1 VATSAFASE
10 YDVIVV
16 GAGSAGLAAAVAASE
31 AGARRVLVLE
41 KDEHAGGNARFSHT
55 GFRAAYDSRDEI
67 RTFVGDVSDLELP
80 GYSVTRYSDD
90 LDRATGG
97 RIDPA
102 LRDRLAGDSAAAL
115 RWMRTLGIPFVLNR
129 SLEVGGA
136 RRFEPGLILAA
147 DGLVGHW
154 LRIAVERG
162 IELRLGSA
170 VEDVVIGRGVVAAG
184 RLVRARAVIVCSGG
198 FQASPELRAVHLGS
212 AAGVVRGTR
221 HDTGEVLE
229 ALIAHGAGR
238 AGAWDQAVIT
248 PVDAASPQAEGGN
261 RMNRYS
267 YPYGITVDLHAQR
280 FFDEGAGGL
289 AETYGAVGRQIL
301 ARPGGVAF
309 QLFDAAGERLLKAY
323 AYRHA
328 SPARARTLRGLA
340 AATALD
346 PVALAR
352 TVADYNAACP
362 EEAPFDPA
370 LPDGRATQGLRPPK
384 SNWALPLREPP
395 FSAYAVTG
403 GLTFTLGGLAVDD
416 RARVLSSAGEPM
428 RGVFATGDA
437 IGLFHG
443 GYPSGA
449 GQTRNVV
456 FARLAGAGAA
466 AMSTAPEPV

>member
-1 VATSAFASE
+1 MPTSAFASE

-55 GFRAAYDSRDEI
+55 GFRAAYDVPDEI
-67 RTFVGDVSDLELP
+67 EAFVGDVSDLELP
-80 GYSVTRYSDD
+80 GYAVSRYADD
-90 LDRATGG
+90 LDRFTSDA
-97 RIDPA
+97 A

-115 RWMRTLGIPFVLNR
+115 RWLRGLGIPFVLNR
-129 SLEVGGA
+129 SLEVGGT

-147 DGLVGHW
+147 DDLVSHW

-170 VEDVVIGRGVVAAG
+170 VDDIAIGRGVVAGG
-184 RLVRARAVIVCSGG
+184 RLVPAQAVIVASGG
-198 FQASPELRAVHLGS
+198 FQASPELRAKHLGS

-221 HDTGEVLE
+221 HDTGELLE
-229 ALIAHGAGR
+229 ALIAHGAAR

-248 PVDAASPQAEGGN
+248 PVDAASPAAEGGN

-267 YPYGITVDLHAQR
+267 YPYGITVDCDAQR
-280 FFDEGAGGL
+280 FLDEGAGGL
-289 AETYGAVGRQIL
+289 AETYATVGRQIL

-328 SPARARTLRGLA
+328 TPARAGTLRALA

-346 PVALAR
+346 PDALER
-352 TVADYNAACP
+352 TVTDYNAACP
-362 EEAPFDPA
+362 QQAPFDPA
-370 LPDGRATQGLRPPK
+370 LPDGRATQGLDPPK

-403 GLTFTLGGLAVDD
+403 GITFTLGGLAVDD
-416 RARVLSSAGEPM
+416 RGRVLDRAGAPL
-428 RGVFATGDA
+428 RGLFATGDA
-437 IGLFHG
+437 VGLFHG

-456 FARLAGAGAA
+456 FARLAGVGAA
-466 AMSTAPEPV
+466 AMSTAPETV